1 MNANHFPAPMR
12 SKGFTLIE
20 LLVVIAII
28 AILAAM
34 LLPALSKAKAKAQ
47 AVKCMSATRQVMLGW
62 RMYADDN
69 NDLLAPNDYP
79 YLTVF
84 SPLPAAEKEKI
95 KNWVVGTMSTLT
107 SPFDSYNSSILV
119 DPQYSLLGGY
129 IKSGDVF
136 RCPADTSTAGTT
148 GRPRVRSISM
158 NSAVGS
164 RWTGT
169 PARPARSAV
178 GGGWLSGSGY
188 NDPDPNY
195 LTYGK
200 MSSFNRPGPANTWVL
215 MDENP
220 IPINDAS
227 LAITMNINQIVDQP
241 ARYHNNAAGIA
252 FADGHSI
259 VQKWKD
265 AYTKDPPP
273 GTVGSSG
280 TLTASGTQDT
290 SLLAAWTS
298 APKN

>member
-1 MNANHFPAPMR
+1 MKFRLFASDRR
-12 SKGFTLIE
+12 SAFTLIE

-34 LLPALSKAKAKAQ
+34 LLPALGKAKMKAYG
-47 AVKCMSATRQVMLGW
+47 VKCMNSTRQVMIAW

-69 NDLLAPNDYP
+69 NDLLPPNDYP

-84 SPLPAAEKEKI
+84 SPASAADKEKM
-95 KNWVVGTMSTLT
+95 KNWVVGTMSTLAN
-107 SPFDSYNSSILV
+107 PFDAYNSAILV
-119 DPQYSLLGGY
+119 DPNYSLLGGY
-129 IKSGDVF
+129 VRSPDVF
-136 RCPADTSTAGTT
+136 KCPADTSTAANT
-148 GRPRVRSISM
+148 GKPRVRSISM
-158 NSAVGS
+158 NSAVGT
-164 RWTGT
+164 RWYSSPQGG
-169 PARPARSAV
+169 AV
-178 GGGWLSGSGY
+178 GGGWLTGSSY
-188 NDPDPNY
+188 KDPDPNY
-195 LTYGK
+195 LTYGR

-227 LAITMNINQIVDQP
+227 LAITMNVNQIVDQP

-280 TLTASGTQDT
+280 VLKASGTEDT
-290 SLLAAWTS
+290 SLLASWTS
-298 APKN
+298 APK